1 MWMSRLGLARRRGAP
16 VPWHRCSF
24 RLESSVVLMGCLYQ
38 YWLNITQLFRF
49 DVHQTVNYGAI
60 GLALPN

>member
-1 MWMSRLGLARRRGAP
+1 MWVNRLRLARRRGAA
-16 VPWHRCSF
+16 VPGHRRSF
-24 RLESSVVLMGCLYQ
+24 RLESSVVLMGYLYQ
-38 YWLNITQLFRF
+38 SWLNITQLFRF